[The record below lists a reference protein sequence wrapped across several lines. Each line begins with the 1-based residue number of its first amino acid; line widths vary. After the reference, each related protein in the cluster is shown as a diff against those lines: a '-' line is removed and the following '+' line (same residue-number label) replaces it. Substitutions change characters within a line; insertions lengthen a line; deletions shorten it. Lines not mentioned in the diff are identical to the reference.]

1 MTKFTICDMYYST
14 KNNLT
19 IDRNLVK
26 MHITPIGTQN
36 QTINPDKLGIFSD
49 YFSILKIGSVLNKSS
64 IIKTKGASPLELF
77 TIVFNLAFV
86 GKNFFEGVVRNKKV
100 KVGKDAVY
108 NFLNSS
114 TYNWRRFTI
123 ILSRRIYFII
133 KNLLNDSS
141 EEVLIFDDSTYDRS
155 RSKKVELLSRVFD
168 HSTHKYLKGFRL
180 LTLGWSD
187 GNSFLGI
194 DFALLSSA
202 KEKNR
207 YNEINPDID
216 KRTCGYQR
224 RKEAITKS
232 TKLLEPM
239 IKRAIKAGIRARYLV
254 MDSWFSMPSVISTL
268 REHIHIICMLKD
280 HPKWLYEYNGKKL
293 RLKDLYGKLKKKRG
307 KAKIKASVLVTLS
320 DGNKARIIFVPCD
333 KKWGW
338 LALLSTDL
346 IIADEEIIR
355 LYSKR
360 WDIEVFFK
368 MCKQHL
374 KSVKE
379 IQIRNYDGLIGHTSL
394 VMARYNMLSLFQ
406 RENIDQ
412 RSFGDLFRACNEEL
426 ANITF
431 LDALT
436 RIMQLAMA
444 ALRKAHELSEKVI
457 NSIRDLIMGEA
468 IVYFGLNNGQTPQ
481 LDWK

>member
-1 MTKFTICDMYYST
+1 
-14 KNNLT
+14 
-19 IDRNLVK
+19 
-26 MHITPIGTQN
+26 
-36 QTINPDKLGIFSD
+36 
-49 YFSILKIGSVLNKSS
+49 
-64 IIKTKGASPLELF
+64 
-77 TIVFNLAFV
+77 
-86 GKNFFEGVVRNKKV
+86 
-100 KVGKDAVY
+100 
-108 NFLNSS
+108 
-114 TYNWRRFTI
+114 
-123 ILSRRIYFII
+123 
-133 KNLLNDSS
+133 
-141 EEVLIFDDSTYDRS
+141 
-155 RSKKVELLSRVFD
+155 
-168 HSTHKYLKGFRL
+168 
-180 LTLGWSD
+180 
-187 GNSFLGI
+187 
-194 DFALLSSA
+194 
-202 KEKNR
+202 
-207 YNEINPDID
+207 
-216 KRTCGYQR
+216 
-224 RKEAITKS
+224 
-232 TKLLEPM
+232 M

-457 NSIRDLIMGEA
+457 NSILDLIMGEA